1 MEEGESADEEIK
13 EETQTHSPSPSKD
26 LKGKKFSWGKL
37 RRFDSLDIEAN
48 AISNHHC
55 RRQQAEDR
63 DVSNY
68 KLELPSVRQ
77 RLASKVKSALENSP
91 SAEYF
96 LLLITML
103 GTSMVIG
110 DGVITPCIS
119 VLSAVGGIKEATSA
133 MTEERI
139 VRVSA
144 AILVGLFLVQRFGT
158 EKVGYS
164 FAPILTIWFLFI
176 GSIGLFNFFK
186 HDPSVIKALYPKYII
201 DYFRRNKKDAWISLG
216 GIILCTTG
224 AEALF
229 AHVGLLSIQTST
241 CCVVFPSIVLA
252 YTGQAAYL
260 SKHHLDAADA
270 FYKSVPGPL
279 YWPMFIVAILAAIVA
294 SQAMISASFSIIQQ
308 SPLTRMLSSNSSG
321 ICYVNNINIVGAVLI
336 FVSIKSLP
344 ISKVLPDERFL
355 LRLINLRELGV
366 FRCVVRYGYTDLHEH
381 ESFERTLVDRLKEFI
396 REELQLSHVKP
407 NNKDVPDGGESD
419 DGMAKDEEVNKE
431 QENKREEA
439 IKEKVELIE
448 REYSAGIVHL
458 LGKTEVVASKGSHFG
473 RRILIDYAYNLL
485 RRNIR
490 ERDEVLNIPHKR
502 LLKKCPISETV
513 LPLTVISLS
522 HLSSLE
528 SGPVSP
534 LGLQPSLF
542 NLCNPLC
549 SQFLQPS
556 QPWINIIGYVPK
568 SCYGKFYT
576 EDSHVI
582 LKMESF
588 ADQPHCLRVAPK
600 HPLLWTCRC
609 PDFFPNFKA
618 ISAYCLS
625 LLYLC

>member
-1 MEEGESADEEIK
+1 
-13 EETQTHSPSPSKD
+13 
-26 LKGKKFSWGKL
+26 
-37 RRFDSLDIEAN
+37 
-48 AISNHHC
+48 
-55 RRQQAEDR
+55 
-63 DVSNY
+63 
-68 KLELPSVRQ
+68 
-77 RLASKVKSALENSP
+77 
-91 SAEYF
+91 
-96 LLLITML
+96 ML

-139 VRVSA
+139 VWVSA

-308 SPLTRMLSSNSSG
+308 SLSLGCFPRVKIVHTSLKYEGQIYIPEINYLLMLACVALTLGFKDPVKIGNAYG
-321 ICYVNNINIVGAVLI
+321 IAV
-336 FVSIKSLP
+336 VSVMSITSTLLVL
-344 ISKVLPDERFL
+344 VLPEERFL
-355 LRLINLRELGV
+355 LHLINPRKLGV
-366 FRCVVRYGYTDLHEH
+366 FRCVVRHGYTDLHEH

-439 IKEKVELIE
+439 TKEKVELIE

-502 LLKKCPISETV
+502 LLKVGMTYE
-513 LPLTVISLS
+513 L
-522 HLSSLE
+522 
-528 SGPVSP
+528 
-534 LGLQPSLF
+534 
-542 NLCNPLC
+542 
-549 SQFLQPS
+549 
-556 QPWINIIGYVPK
+556 
-568 SCYGKFYT
+568 
-576 EDSHVI
+576 
-582 LKMESF
+582 
-588 ADQPHCLRVAPK
+588 
-600 HPLLWTCRC
+600 
-609 PDFFPNFKA
+609 
-618 ISAYCLS
+618 
-625 LLYLC
+625 